1 MTDKQSPAWRRD
13 FQPVS
18 DRQRWGKHLLLLGVA
33 IGLVISMSGFNSND
47 ASLALRIGFAGLIL
61 AVICAVIYCEFMA
74 RHIVQDVCARVS
86 KMLDDRS
93 A

>member
-1 MTDKQSPAWRRD
+1 
-13 FQPVS
+13 
-18 DRQRWGKHLLLLGVA
+18 
-33 IGLVISMSGFNSND
+33 MSGFNSND